1 MLRNFLKWLMAS
13 SVAVVQT
20 WNFFVGIPDGV
31 AVVQTWS
38 LEHLLEM
45 VGGLFG
51 RRLPPFLARSGY

>member
-1 MLRNFLKWLMAS
+1 MAS

-51 RRLPPFLARSGY
+51 RRRPPFLARSGY